1 MRTDATCPIRT
12 IGGTSRQRQLAA
24 CGVLILG
31 AVICAV
37 TTAASDWQLYKVLAL
52 LGATAV
58 VAWLVDGSSL
68 RYMGPGLAALA
79 VGGGITAYRAW
90 EIAPV
95 KGEHTIVYPALGV
108 ALLIASFFHP
118 MAIRAAGSFLVYVGF
133 IAFIDTSWEPGWTL
147 TGILVLWAAS
157 NLARIQKEAGD
168 GSSVD
173 LSEDHREA
181 SDERTLMGSR
191 R

>member
-1 MRTDATCPIRT
+1 MRTDANPTRT
-12 IGGTSRQRQLAA
+12 VGGTSRQRQLAA

-31 AVICAV
+31 AVVCAV
-37 TTAASDWQLYKVLAL
+37 TTAASDWQLYKILTL

-95 KGEHTIVYPALGV
+95 KGEHAIVYPALGV

-118 MAIRAAGSFLVYVGF
+118 MAIRGAGSFLVTVGF
-133 IAFIDTSWEPGWTL
+133 IATIDTPWEAGWTL
-147 TGILVLWAAS
+147 TAILVLWAAS
-157 NLARIQKEAGD
+157 NLARIQKEAAD
-168 GSSVD
+168 DSSVD
-173 LSEDHREA
+173 IHSEHREVI
-181 SDERTLMGSR
+181 DEPTPVGSHR
-191 R
+191 